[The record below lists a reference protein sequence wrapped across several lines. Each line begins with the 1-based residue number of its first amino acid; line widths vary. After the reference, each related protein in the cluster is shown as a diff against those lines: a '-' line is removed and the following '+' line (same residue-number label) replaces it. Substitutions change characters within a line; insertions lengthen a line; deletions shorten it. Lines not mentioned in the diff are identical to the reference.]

1 MRSRIVLLLG
11 LLFAFASCEKIA
23 FKKDGESTNARENF
37 EYLWEQV
44 DKRYAY
50 FEYKNIDWNAI
61 KAKYAPRVYDGM
73 SEDSLFNVMGAMLDE
88 LRDGHV
94 NLISPFNVSRFDVD
108 FLGPENID
116 DRVATEF
123 YLGESRVTTGPFSHN
138 FLRDKQVGYIRYRS
152 FTGTLE
158 AKHLDYMLDKYKDT
172 KGIIFDIRQN
182 GGGAVSDV
190 YAILRRFM
198 QEQQLVFTSRGKT
211 GPGHN
216 EFGEIEESYLSPAG
230 DVRYTKKIV
239 VLTDRGTY
247 SSGSVFSLIARELDN
262 ITIMGDTTG
271 GGLGLP
277 NGGQLPNG
285 WTYRCSITQMLS
297 ASGENFENGMPPDK
311 RVIVDPNN
319 LQQGIDDVIEAAI
332 NEIL

>member
-1 MRSRIVLLLG
+1 MKSKIVLLLFCVFV
-11 LLFAFASCEKIA
+11 LASCEKVV
-23 FKKDGESTNARENF
+23 FKKDIETTSPYENF
-37 EYLWEQV
+37 DYLWEQV

-50 FEYKNIDWNAI
+50 FDYKNVDWDAMY
-61 KAKYAPRVYDGM
+61 AKYASRLYDGM
-73 SEDSLFNVMGAMLDE
+73 SEDSLFNVMGDMLDE

-94 NLISPFNVSRFDVD
+94 NLISPFNISRFDID

-116 DRVATEF
+116 DRVVTEY
-123 YLGESRVTTGPFSHN
+123 YLGEDRVTTGPFSHD
-138 FLRDKQVGYIRYRS
+138 FLADRRVGYIRYRS

-158 AKHLDYMLDKYKDT
+158 AKHLDYMLDRYKDT
-172 KGIIFDIRQN
+172 EGLIFDIRQN
-182 GGGAVSDV
+182 GGGAVNDV
-190 YAILRRFM
+190 YGILRRFIKK
-198 QEQQLVFTSRGKT
+198 EQLVFTSRGKT

-216 EFGEIEESYLSPAG
+216 EFGEIDKSYLGPAG
-230 DVRYTKKIV
+230 DVRYTKKIM

-262 ITIMGDTTG
+262 MMLMGDTTG

-297 ASGENFENGMPPDK
+297 ADGENFEDGIPPDV
-311 RVIVDPNN
+311 RVIVNPDN
-319 LQQGIDDVIEAAI
+319 LQLGIDDVIEAAI
-332 NEIL
+332 KEIL